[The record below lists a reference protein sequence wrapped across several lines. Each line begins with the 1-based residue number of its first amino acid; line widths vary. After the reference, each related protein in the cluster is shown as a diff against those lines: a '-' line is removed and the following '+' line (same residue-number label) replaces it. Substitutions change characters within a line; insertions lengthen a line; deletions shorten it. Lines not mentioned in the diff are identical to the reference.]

1 MDFFQA
7 CLKADGRTA
16 VNAIWKMSS
25 SSRSSAIWAVLMHGA
40 SWHEQRTYD
49 TPHST
54 IVVNSIHRMI
64 ENFGNHPRLTPDTS
78 VESIITQI
86 DEEQRMELQELLIQR
101 LALYLTDIDHW
112 VPEKGP
118 RYNVDKGIDSP
129 DNALRKFSTSIRQKS
144 DVGAWEAAVIL
155 ASKENPVRLKR
166 IVASLTA
173 EEPDRLGHGYIMP
186 YSLIAELPAAEYTRP
201 QIAVLWHL
209 MEYLVRKVPSK
220 SPDGFMKDDKLSK
233 LTKPTDLTRYE
244 DVFPNA
250 VVNFGILGHN
260 AIFAQR
266 IAESNNQGLLTR
278 ANVEWLIRI
287 LKQNIGSPIQPKEKI
302 SFDIILEKKSEN
314 DWDQEP
320 VAIRLPHTKS
330 VEDWLSNE
338 PSGLWTKMIH
348 KESAVFERAITQ
360 LNDEDWPLVRTFQY
374 LMSTLLGNPGSTHVI
389 IFTQSVWNLVDYG
402 LVPQDLATLQV
413 HRMLRKYLYD
423 W

>member
-7 CLKADGRTA
+7 CLKADGRAA

-25 SSRSSAIWAVLMHGA
+25 SARPSAIWAVLMHGA

-64 ENFGNHPRLTPDTS
+64 EDLGNHPGLTSDTS
-78 VESIITQI
+78 VESITTQI
-86 DEEQRMELQELLIQR
+86 DDEQRMELQELLVQR

-118 RYNVDKGIDSP
+118 RYNVEKGIDSP

-186 YSLIAELPAAEYTRP
+186 YSLIEELPAPEYTRP

-220 SPDGFMKDDKLSK
+220 SPDGFLKDDKLSK
-233 LTKPTDLTRYE
+233 LSKPTDLSRYG
-244 DVFPNA
+244 DVFVNA
-250 VVNFGILGHN
+250 IVNFGILGHN
-260 AIFAQR
+260 AIFAHR
-266 IAESNNQGLLTR
+266 IAESNEHGLLTSD
-278 ANVEWLIRI
+278 NVEWLIGVLKHNISNPI
-287 LKQNIGSPIQPKEKI
+287 LPKEKLSI
-302 SFDIILEKKSEN
+302 ESIVKKKSEYN
-314 DWDQEP
+314 WNQEP
-320 VAIRLPHTKS
+320 VPIRLPHTKAV
-330 VEDWLSNE
+330 VEWISND
-338 PSGLWTKMIH
+338 PSGLWGKMTNR
-348 KESAVFERAITQ
+348 ESSEFEKTITEFS
-360 LNDEDWPLVRTFQY
+360 DDDWSLVRTFQY
-374 LMSTLLGNPGSTHVI
+374 LMSTLLGNPESTHVV
-389 IFTQSVWNLVDYG
+389 IFTQSVWNLFDKG
-402 LVPQDLATLQV
+402 LVPQDLAALQV
-413 HRMLRKYLYD
+413 HRMLRRYLYD

>member
-7 CLKADGRTA
+7 CLKADVRAA
-16 VNAIWKMSS
+16 VNAIVKMMSS
-25 SSRSSAIWAVLMHGA
+25 ARPSAIWAVLMHGA
-40 SWHEQRTYD
+40 AWHEQRTYD

-64 ENFGNHPRLTPDTS
+64 EDLGNHPKLTTGTS
-78 VESIITQI
+78 DSVNVQLEA
-86 DEEQRMELQELLIQR
+86 ERRMELQELLVQR
-101 LALYLTDIDHW
+101 LAFYLTHIDLW
-112 VPEKGP
+112 APEKGP

-129 DNALRKFSTSIRQKS
+129 DNALRKFATSVRQKS
-144 DVGAWEAAVIL
+144 DVGAWEASVIL
-155 ASKENPVRLKR
+155 ASREEPVRLKR

-173 EEPDRLGHGYIMP
+173 EEPDRLGHCYIMP

-220 SPDGFMKDDKLSK
+220 SPDGFLMDDKLSK
-233 LTKPTDLTRYE
+233 LAKPTDLSIHR
-244 DVFPNA
+244 DIFLNS

-260 AIFAQR
+260 AIFAHR
-266 IAESNNQGLLTR
+266 IAESNSQGLLTSD
-278 ANVEWLIRI
+278 NVGWLLDK
-287 LKQNIGSPIQPKEKI
+287 LKQNVGSPILPEEKMTLKSVI
-302 SFDIILEKKSEN
+302 KKKSAS
-314 DWDQEP
+314 DWDQQP
-320 VAIRLPHTKS
+320 VSVRLPHTNS
-330 VEDWLSNE
+330 VEEWLSSE
-338 PSGLWTKMIH
+338 SSGLWTRFIH
-348 KESAVFERAITQ
+348 SKSSEFETIITE
-360 LNDEDWPLVRTFQY
+360 LDENDWPHVRTLQY

-402 LVPQDLATLQV
+402 LVPQDLAALQV